1 MILDR
6 EILAT
11 ILPGVT
17 HYVDIGKDD
26 DAVIYYGE
34 DFSAFMRLP
43 GATAVKGRWEFI
55 DDGYSVKWENGQGGR
70 WHIDRAD
77 DFALLDGEKIRRGSV
92 VRMVPGNPE
101 RFT

>member
-34 DFSAFMRLP
+34 AFSAFMRLP
-43 GATAVKGRWEFI
+43 ARPRSKAVGNHSTTA
-55 DDGYSVKWENGQGGR
+55 
-70 WHIDRAD
+70 
-77 DFALLDGEKIRRGSV
+77 IR
-92 VRMVPGNPE
+92 
-101 RFT
+101 